1 MKKKGNKQR
10 NRGNRQTK
18 DKQTDTDLNRH
29 KTNRRQETTIDTH
42 TLFLKRG
49 QLRQP

>member
-18 DKQTDTDLNRH
+18 DKQTDTDL
-29 KTNRRQETTIDTH
+29 TDTRQIED
-42 TLFLKRG
+42 KKK
-49 QLRQP
+49 Q